1 MSIEHAM
8 NKKLQIHNSTAEF
21 FIFQIENKEEGI
33 EVLYQ
38 DESLWLTQDAIAV
51 LFDKSRSTIT
61 EHLQNIFQ
69 SQELQEDSVCRKF
82 RRTASDGKSYATKY
96 YKFAIRGYVV
106 DKKRFEKYRIIQDRL
121 FQSDFDKYQTDNLL
135 GTALP
140 YSYQMVQETPYRCR
154 QVQQNHLPEYFRK
167 TYCLLW

>member
-21 FIFQIENKEEGI
+21 LIFQIENKEEGI

-69 SQELQEDSVCRKF
+69 SQELQEDSVCITSLPFAAMSLIRKDLRNTVSF
-82 RRTASDGKSYATKY
+82 KTVYSNPILINTRQITFLILITK
-96 YKFAIRGYVV
+96 
-106 DKKRFEKYRIIQDRL
+106 
-121 FQSDFDKYQTDNLL
+121 
-135 GTALP
+135 
-140 YSYQMVQETPYRCR
+140 
-154 QVQQNHLPEYFRK
+154 
-167 TYCLLW
+167 

>member
-21 FIFQIENKEEGI
+21 LIFQIENKEEGI

-61 EHLQNIFQ
+61 AHLQNIF
-69 SQELQEDSVCRKF
+69 
-82 RRTASDGKSYATKY
+82 
-96 YKFAIRGYVV
+96 
-106 DKKRFEKYRIIQDRL
+106 
-121 FQSDFDKYQTDNLL
+121 
-135 GTALP
+135 
-140 YSYQMVQETPYRCR
+140 
-154 QVQQNHLPEYFRK
+154 
-167 TYCLLW
+167 